1 MLMLE
6 PSSGAE
12 TETFPSRTEKQKK
25 NLILDKLLLP
35 QSSEASGKITFFN
48 IFLNSI
54 RSHNPDCTC
63 FLPHRIMAAKKKASG
78 FMTELL
84 SMRWL
89 QFNPAILRWN
99 VADWVRD
106 VKCYKVVYSAKCQL
120 ILLNTFFFNSTVDI
134 CKLLTMTYYQKLT
147 PCDNLNDNFLIAFD
161 RIFNKIYLQFPIN
174 FPAEHLSLE
183 FLVKIFLREFHV
195 I

>member
-1 MLMLE
+1 MKAETFTLPRRKIAQKNMREKCLFATDMLMLE

-89 QFNPAILRWN
+89 QFNPAILR
-99 VADWVRD
+99 
-106 VKCYKVVYSAKCQL
+106 
-120 ILLNTFFFNSTVDI
+120 
-134 CKLLTMTYYQKLT
+134 
-147 PCDNLNDNFLIAFD
+147 
-161 RIFNKIYLQFPIN
+161 
-174 FPAEHLSLE
+174 
-183 FLVKIFLREFHV
+183 
-195 I
+195 